1 MRYLKEEFENIS
13 LDSFEDVLGLQC
25 IDPDLNDD
33 MVDIRDIP
41 KIEYPFILLSGI
53 EYINVLSLLYKT
65 DSESCRTFNSWIY
78 IDSEYTQIEPI
89 ALTFNTLLLMR
100 NLGVVITIY
109 ASYDKVSTL
118 NLNDP
123 SIMEK
128 YI

>member
-1 MRYLKEEFENIS
+1 MRYLKEEFENLS